1 MPIPVPQPPTLP
13 HAVAGAPNSPGSSP
27 AASPGGGAG
36 SAAAATALVKAVMPA
51 LHKALGAFE
60 VGSKEYMA
68 VSSATQKL
76 AGVFAKPNSNN
87 LVPAAVQQMA
97 SAAKSGAAPMSPV
110 APGAAGGIQPPGQ
123 QPESE
128 PV

>member
-1 MPIPVPQPPTLP
+1 M
-13 HAVAGAPNSPGSSP
+13 SPG
-27 AASPGGGAG
+27 ASPGVSPGAG
-36 SAAAATALVKAVMPA
+36 AGASAAATAKVKAIMPILHQA
-51 LHKALGAFE
+51 LSAFE

-76 AGVFAKPNSNN
+76 AGVFAKPNASN
-87 LVPAAVQQMA
+87 LVPAAVQQIA
-97 SAAKSGAAPMSPV
+97 SAAKVGGAGPNAV
-110 APGAAGGIQPPGQ
+110 APGGPAAIQPPGQ